1 MVGRKEQVMTVYL
14 KGKDGRV
21 DQVEKNVQT
30 VSVDGQYINIEYTKP
45 LKWGIVSG
53 VKYYK
58 DEMEITKIEA

>member
-1 MVGRKEQVMTVYL
+1 MTVYL

-45 LKWGIVSG
+45 FKWGIVSG

-58 DEMEITKIEA
+58 DEMEIAKIEV